1 MDMQE
6 MFKEPFW
13 YWRRCNRGD
22 KMKER
27 ITSTK
32 ERPMLFSTEM
42 VKAILDLKK
51 TQTRRVITKNNSVIG
66 ERGDWNKLCWDGSD
80 IHDTQFD
87 GRKTAPL
94 PFVDGHANEYQP
106 YEQQYLH
113 VPYNWKEDETIYR
126 VYPRWQVGDRL
137 WVRETFNIYH
147 LFYDGYNGGYEAEE
161 AYSSIP
167 KQKPLESHCLCYKAE
182 SDNNDEE
189 EKWRPSIFMPRWA
202 SRKDLEITG
211 LRAELFHDI
220 SLVDAI
226 AEGFNSIEEFKA
238 EYIRIN
244 HHRLKD
250 VDLSKLWNWVIEFKV
265 VKA

>member
-137 WVRETFNIYH
+137 WVKETWYDDYACKRMEKPCEPDSYIY
-147 LFYDGYNGGYEAEE
+147 YRADGEEHKQFEALEE
-161 AYSSIP
+161 GF
-167 KQKPLESHCLCYKAE
+167 
-182 SDNNDEE
+182 
-189 EKWRPSIFMPRWA
+189 KWKPSIFMPRWA
-202 SRKDLEITG
+202 SRILLEITNI
-211 LRAELFHDI
+211 RAERVQDI
-220 SLVDAI
+220 SD
-226 AEGFNSIEEFKA
+226 
-238 EYIRIN
+238 
-244 HHRLKD
+244 KD
-250 VDLSKLWNWVIEFKV
+250 VQEEGCKYPQWQGSFTSWKGAYKALWDSINAMRGYSWESNPWVWVIEFKV
-265 VKA
+265 IR